1 MLIHFNEALYI
12 TLKHFNDIT
21 LGLLLTVPLVK
32 DMLMILGHRNEVVRD
47 NWNGNIENGWFIK
60 EGIG

>member
-12 TLKHFNDIT
+12 TLKHFNDIA

-32 DMLMILGHRNEVVRD
+32 DMLIILGHRM
-47 NWNGNIENGWFIK
+47 W
-60 EGIG
+60 